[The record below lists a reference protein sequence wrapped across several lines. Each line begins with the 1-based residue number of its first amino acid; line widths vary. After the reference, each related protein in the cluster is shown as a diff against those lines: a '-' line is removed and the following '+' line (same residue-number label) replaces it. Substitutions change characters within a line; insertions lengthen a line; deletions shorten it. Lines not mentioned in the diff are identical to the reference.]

1 MWSLTVNLC
10 IQTRHKLVKQTDQA
24 TMMKVSKR
32 IRWFLQAIS
41 SSSLIILNCFIVACR
56 DESPTWVRQKRP
68 APPCQVKKTCMHQG
82 GTTQVV
88 SIILLLFAFVH
99 VWAPNVW
106 KTYPCIVFLF
116 LGLSW
121 FLSLLLTVFF
131 HCTSICFADAT
142 CASSIGES
150 SQSREKLRDLMV
162 RKKE

>member
-1 MWSLTVNLC
+1 MISSGHL
-10 IQTRHKLVKQTDQA
+10 
-24 TMMKVSKR
+24 
-32 IRWFLQAIS
+32 IS
-41 SSSLIILNCFIVACR
+41 SSSLTILNCFIVACR

-131 HCTSICFADAT
+131 HCTSICFADAI
-142 CASSIGES
+142 CAFLYRREQSESGKTQGLNGKKKGINKLENLVFYQCLSIVLKHFDVMIVC
-150 SQSREKLRDLMV
+150 RFCDF
-162 RKKE
+162 